1 MTQESKTVLR
11 EKIVKGLELTR
22 KRLIA
27 DKIQKGH
34 SIVISKDGE
43 ITKVNPRGLK

>member
-1 MTQESKTVLR
+1 MTRESKTVLR
-11 EKIVKGLELTR
+11 DKIVKGLELTR

-34 SIVISKDGE
+34 SIVISKDG
-43 ITKVNPRGLK
+43 IIAMVNPQELK